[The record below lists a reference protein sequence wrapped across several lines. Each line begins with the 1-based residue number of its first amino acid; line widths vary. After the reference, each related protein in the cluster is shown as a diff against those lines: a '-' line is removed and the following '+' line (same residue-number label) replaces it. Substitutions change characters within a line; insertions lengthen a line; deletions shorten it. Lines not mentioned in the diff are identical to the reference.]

1 MRTTLRMAIVLGV
14 AMYGFAV
21 QLTSQQQSPTP
32 LSQENGLRQS
42 AAAAVP
48 LKLAWVEFPAVG
60 GSETGPAK
68 PVNGS
73 TAPAPGSAP
82 ATAAATA
89 GAVAAAPEAGTTSA
103 TPGSVPVPL
112 KTEAAIKELAEMK
125 KQFAQMQDEM
135 KARIAKLESE
145 LDTDA
150 ATGDSVSAEK
160 DAGALRSAETG
171 DTSVSY
177 GQAAAAPPPA
187 ATPAPPEITA
197 ETTTK
202 SAPFPGDWTWLN
214 SGGHNVDSPM
224 ATKYFTPEFR
234 ADANYTLD
242 YNHPEDD
249 SLGGSTE
256 TFRSDEWQLEQIS
269 AGGDIRIQNV
279 RGRILTMDGLFAT
292 TTVRND
298 ASPNR
303 GQWDLADAY
312 KYVSEAWGG
321 YHWDVAHGL
330 NVDAGIFVSYIGLFS
345 YYNFDNWTYQPS
357 FVSSNTPWFFNGL
370 RIQYFPTAKLKI
382 EPWVING
389 WQSYARYNGHGGL
402 GGQILWRPKPNLD
415 FVFNNYGM
423 GEDDA
428 GYPGRS
434 RVHADYSAQVKFYD
448 QPKNMMDKI
457 AWTITADAGCEYGGG
472 PAVGYYDPH
481 GFSPEMGTADTYT
494 GGVNCHNSHDG
505 KPKQMFIG
513 TMSYLRFW
521 FNKDIFAM
529 TLGGGLM
536 NNPGRYLT
544 LLPPIDG
551 ATAITGTPYY
561 TENAGDR
568 AQMHDGTITL
578 DYMPAQ
584 FITFRLESGYRYS
597 DAPYWTGRRGITPP
611 GGNNGSPSQYACAS
625 GAPSGQTYGNLTAA
639 ENYCIGAG
647 LNAGGTGTSAIWWPD
662 LRTNQTVSTIAIM
675 VRF

>member
-1 MRTTLRMAIVLGV
+1 MKSNFRTALLTGIAISGI
-14 AMYGFAV
+14 GG
-21 QLTSQQQSPTP
+21 QLVCHAQGTT
-32 LSQENGLRQS
+32 
-42 AAAAVP
+42 
-48 LKLAWVEFPAVG
+48 
-60 GSETGPAK
+60 AK
-68 PVNGS
+68 PEKIDFASLASSAKVAGIPTLLVAS
-73 TAPAPGSAP
+73 ATGAESVDPA
-82 ATAAATA
+82 
-89 GAVAAAPEAGTTSA
+89 AVAAAAAAAAAKNTTA
-103 TPGSVPVPL
+103 TPDPAAKSVSSPASSPVTIPL
-112 KTEAAIKELAEMK
+112 NGDAVIKELT
-125 KQFAQMQDEM
+125 EM
-135 KARIAKLESE
+135 KARIAQLEAELKARSGSE
-145 LDTDA
+145 DA
-150 ATGDSVSAEK
+150 ASAER
-160 DAGALRSAETG
+160 DANALRSSEGTAVDGGSSASEM
-171 DTSVSY
+171 
-177 GQAAAAPPPA
+177 QAAPAPPAAAA
-187 ATPAPPEITA
+187 PAPPEITA

-202 SAPFPGDWTWLN
+202 AAPFPGDWTWLN
-214 SGGHNVDSPM
+214 SNGHAVDSPM

-234 ADANYTLD
+234 ADANFTLD

-256 TFRSDEWQLEQIS
+256 TFRADEWQLEQIS

-298 ASPNR
+298 GSPNR
-303 GQWDLADAY
+303 GQWDLANAY

-382 EPWVING
+382 EPWIING

-402 GGQILWRPKPNLD
+402 GGQILWRPANKLD
-415 FVFNNYGM
+415 VVFNNYGM

-434 RVHADYSAQVKFYD
+434 RVHADYSVQYKFYD
-448 QPKNMMDKI
+448 NPKNMMDKI
-457 AWTITADAGCEYGGG
+457 AWTLTGDAGCEYGGG
-472 PAVGYYDPH
+472 PAAGYYDPH
-481 GFSPEMGTADTYT
+481 GFSPEMGTADSYV
-494 GGVNCHNSHDG
+494 GGVNCHNSKNG
-505 KPKQMFIG
+505 RPKQMFIG

-544 LLPPIDG
+544 LLPPING

-597 DAPYWTGRRGITPP
+597 DAPYWTGRGGITPP
-611 GGNNGSPSQYACAS
+611 GGNNGNPAHYQCAGGGDSGFGYGNTVLAAQACAGV
-625 GAPSGQTYGNLTAA
+625 GANPATA
-639 ENYCIGAG
+639 
-647 LNAGGTGTSAIWWPD
+647 LWWPD